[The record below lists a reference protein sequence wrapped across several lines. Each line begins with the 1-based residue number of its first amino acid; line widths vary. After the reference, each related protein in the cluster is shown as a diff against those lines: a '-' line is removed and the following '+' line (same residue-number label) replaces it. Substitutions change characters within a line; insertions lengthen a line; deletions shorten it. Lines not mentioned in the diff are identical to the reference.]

1 MSLDLLC
8 IMYVCVGV
16 SVSIRYMFF
25 CVMHIYMFVYMYV
38 YAYMCVYV
46 CMYEYLYVCIY
57 YALIF
62 LYSHFIIEIFH
73 YLLYLVY
80 NVIGLIP

>member
-1 MSLDLLC
+1 
-8 IMYVCVGV
+8 
-16 SVSIRYMFF
+16 
-25 CVMHIYMFVYMYV
+25 MYV

-46 CMYEYLYVCIY
+46 CMNIYILCIY

-80 NVIGLIP
+80 DVIGLIP

>member
-1 MSLDLLC
+1 
-8 IMYVCVGV
+8 
-16 SVSIRYMFF
+16 
-25 CVMHIYMFVYMYV
+25 MFVYMYV

-46 CMYEYLYVCIY
+46 CMYEYLYICIY

-80 NVIGLIP
+80 DVIGLIP